1 MEIETNKVKKEH
13 YLIRQDNIKKIDKIF
28 FFNYRTSHIKATESI
43 K

>member
-13 YLIRQDNIKKIDKIF
+13 YLIRQDNIKKMDKI